1 MTVVLLV
8 STAVVTATAID
19 GASSPAAVPVCP
31 GATAARATTTTTPA
45 AGTEAAADFGSGV
58 LPPLLLSQPERLRLV
73 PVFDQWASIC
83 GIPAALVEA
92 TCWWESGWQE
102 GEVSVTGAVGVCQ
115 IEPAA
120 AATVRQLLGD
130 ASLDPHSASDNIEM
144 SAAYLRWLL
153 DENGGRRDLALASYY
168 QGLTSVHHH
177 GILPVSR
184 PYVAGIEALLN
195 DYRWS

>member
-92 TCWWESGWQE
+92 TCWWESGW
-102 GEVSVTGAVGVCQ
+102 
-115 IEPAA
+115 
-120 AATVRQLLGD
+120 R
-130 ASLDPHSASDNIEM
+130 
-144 SAAYLRWLL
+144 
-153 DENGGRRDLALASYY
+153 GRCR
-168 QGLTSVHHH
+168 
-177 GILPVSR
+177 
-184 PYVAGIEALLN
+184 
-195 DYRWS
+195 

>member
-1 MTVVLLV
+1 MTVVLMV
-8 STAVVTATAID
+8 STAVVTVTAID
-19 GASSPAAVPVCP
+19 GASSPAAVSVCP
-31 GATAARATTTTTPA
+31 GATAARAA
-45 AGTEAAADFGSGV
+45 ATMPVAAVAADFGTGV
-58 LPPLLLSQPERLRLV
+58 LPPQLLSQPERLRLV

-102 GEVSVTGAVGVCQ
+102 REVSVTGAVGVCQ

-120 AATVRQLLGD
+120 AATVRQLLD
-130 ASLDPHSASDNIEM
+130 DDSLDPHTAADNIEM

-153 DENGGRRDLALASYY
+153 DQNGGRRDLALASYY
-168 QGLTSVHHH
+168 QGLTSVHQH

-184 PYVAGIEALLN
+184 PYVAGIEGLLN
-195 DYRWS
+195 HYRWS